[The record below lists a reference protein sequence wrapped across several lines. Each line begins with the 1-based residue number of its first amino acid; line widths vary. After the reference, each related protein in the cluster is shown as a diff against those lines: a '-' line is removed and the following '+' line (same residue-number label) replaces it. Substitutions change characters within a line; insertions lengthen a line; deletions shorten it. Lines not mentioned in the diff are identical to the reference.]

1 MAIDPTAAASTALRP
16 GFRRIAE
23 QVADHLRTRILHG
36 DLADGDLLPK
46 EEDLRDGYE
55 VSKSSFREAMR
66 ILEAEGLLTVRRGN
80 VGGAVIHRPSPGN
93 VAYTLAV
100 VLSART
106 VTIDDVAGA
115 LRQVEP
121 ACAALCAARPDR
133 TNAVVPALTAVHH
146 ESIDAVGDLVAATR
160 WSRRFHETLVSL
172 CGNETLIVMAGALET
187 LWSSHETGWAEAHTR
202 PASLPVEERRRA
214 LDSHQELIDLVDRGE
229 VEGARELAAR
239 HLGEVQGY
247 PTSPNSMVVRPD
259 LAREHRAPLPP
270 RDG

>member
-1 MAIDPTAAASTALRP
+1 MAFDPIGPAPAALRP

-23 QVADHLRTRILHG
+23 QVADHLRARILRG

-46 EEDLRDGYE
+46 EEDLRDGYD

-100 VLSART
+100 VLSARA
-106 VTIDDVAGA
+106 VTIDDVAKA
-115 LRQVEP
+115 LLQVEP

-133 TNAVVPALTAVHH
+133 LASVVPALVAVHDNSM
-146 ESIDAVGDLVAATR
+146 EAVGDLVAATR
-160 WSRRFHETLVSL
+160 WSRRFHETLVSS
-172 CGNETLIVMAGALET
+172 CGNDTLIVMVGALET
-187 LWSSHETGWAEAHTR
+187 LWSSHETGWAESHTH
-202 PASLPVEERRRA
+202 PSSLPVEERRQA
-214 LDSHQELIDLVDRGE
+214 LESHQELIDLIIEGD
-229 VEGARELAAR
+229 VEGARDLAAR

-247 PTSPNSMVVRPD
+247 PATPNSMIVRPD
-259 LAREHRAPLPP
+259 LAREHRSPTSPP
-270 RDG
+270 DI